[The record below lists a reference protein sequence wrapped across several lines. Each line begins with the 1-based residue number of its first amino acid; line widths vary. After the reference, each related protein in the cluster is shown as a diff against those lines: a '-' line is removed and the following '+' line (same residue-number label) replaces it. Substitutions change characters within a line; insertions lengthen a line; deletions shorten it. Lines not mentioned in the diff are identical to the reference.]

1 MEGEHRFLA
10 LEKHLIRLVYRAG
23 FSIRGGSVR
32 QRSRGL
38 VLGVTHFAD
47 VLTVEQFTQVWC
59 IFLAHV
65 VY

>member
-10 LEKHLIRLVYRAG
+10 LHLIKLVYCAR
-23 FSIRGGSVR
+23 FSNRGSSVR
-32 QRSRGL
+32 RMSRGL

-47 VLTVEQFTQVWC
+47 VLLTVEQFTQVGC